1 MGGAGRG
8 ARVVPTEESKT
19 ETAPSSQPAAAFTA
33 VVPVDHAAD
42 DPESGAFG
50 PALADASA
58 GSNAGGPEYVIHPR
72 AECVLPWLWSARVAV
87 G

>member
-8 ARVVPTEESKT
+8 ARVGPTEDFKA
-19 ETAPSSQPAAAFTA
+19 APLIQPAAFFTP
-33 VVPVDHAAD
+33 VVPVDQVAD
-42 DPESGAFG
+42 DPERMLG
-50 PALADASA
+50 PALADGSV
-58 GSNAGGPEYVIHPR
+58 GSNADGRECVLHPR